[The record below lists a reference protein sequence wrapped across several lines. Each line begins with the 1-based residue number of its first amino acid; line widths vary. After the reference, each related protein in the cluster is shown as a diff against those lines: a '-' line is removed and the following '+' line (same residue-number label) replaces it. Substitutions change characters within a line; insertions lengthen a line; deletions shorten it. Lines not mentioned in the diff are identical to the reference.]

1 MSQVTAGRVKEER
14 PFRNVRFGPTDAVVK
29 RKPDGTVYIR
39 SACALGEYPP
49 TITNKLDY
57 WAEEVPDRVLFAE
70 RDANGAWQKLTYK
83 QAFDRARALGQ
94 ALLDAKLSSDR
105 PLVVL
110 SGNDHGDLLSVS
122 VRGHDFVAQKY
133 SQIRVSR
140 PEAATAAN
148 ATRNAV
154 SRSLSMMP
162 RT

>member
-1 MSQVTAGRVKEER
+1 MSQVTADRVKEER
-14 PFRNVRFGPTDAVVK
+14 PFRNVRFGPTDAVVE

-39 SACALGEYPP
+39 SACALGDYPP

-70 RDANGAWQKLTYK
+70 RDANGAWQKLTYT

-110 SGNDHGDLLSVS
+110 SGNDMQHALLALAACNAGVSHAPVSPAYSRGD
-122 VRGHDFVAQKY
+122 
-133 SQIRVSR
+133 
-140 PEAATAAN
+140 
-148 ATRNAV
+148 
-154 SRSLSMMP
+154 
-162 RT
+162 